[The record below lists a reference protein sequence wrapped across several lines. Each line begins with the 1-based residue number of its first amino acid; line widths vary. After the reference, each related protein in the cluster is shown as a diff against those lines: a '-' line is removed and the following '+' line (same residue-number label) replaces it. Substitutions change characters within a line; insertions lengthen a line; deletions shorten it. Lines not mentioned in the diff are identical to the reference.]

1 MLKIIDVVMSEIEEM
16 STLRLSRNLESYFE
30 CWDAEDA
37 SFTRGALLRMDASKR

>member
-1 MLKIIDVVMSEIEEM
+1 MSEIEEM

-37 SFTRGALLRMDASKR
+37 SFNDTRSIIENGCVKKMISF